1 MWADHYC
8 VNKEFHERKAVKDSA
23 RAISGKLIRVYEKGN
38 QTKSCERETL
48 ILLPTFNGILTL
60 NRFSEKRYVDLKVEV
75 KA

>member
-1 MWADHYC
+1 MNNVRGGGRWAELWADHYC

-48 ILLPTFNGILTL
+48 ILLPTFN
-60 NRFSEKRYVDLKVEV
+60 RF
-75 KA
+75 